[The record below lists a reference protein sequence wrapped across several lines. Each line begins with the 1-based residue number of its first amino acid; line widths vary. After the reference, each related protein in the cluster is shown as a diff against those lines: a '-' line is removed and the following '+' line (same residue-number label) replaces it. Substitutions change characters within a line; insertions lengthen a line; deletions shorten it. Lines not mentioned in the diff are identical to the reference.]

1 MICPYR
7 PVYTVDKPRHVLV
20 KLLPIYVWW
29 TTSVSQLGYLS
40 NTNTNYGNCSLH
52 FITLVWV
59 LVKKMLQLS
68 HSTYWIW
75 IIQRSLMVWLI
86 SPPPWISSPFW
97 NQKRNL
103 PSLGSDKFTCDRPP
117 RCAWFIWI
125 CIKGFQQDQRWKPCQ
140 QQGRYWHVTWPSSP
154 VAFKSIAPTL
164 THQKSWPKR
173 VVEWVALLQCDTW
186 KFLENWWDY
195 FSWIFVKQWF

>member
-1 MICPYR
+1 
-7 PVYTVDKPRHVLV
+7 
-20 KLLPIYVWW
+20 
-29 TTSVSQLGYLS
+29 
-40 NTNTNYGNCSLH
+40 
-52 FITLVWV
+52 
-59 LVKKMLQLS
+59 MLQLS

-97 NQKRNL
+97 NHKRNL

-164 THQKSWPKR
+164 THQKSRPKR
-173 VVEWVALLQCDTW
+173 VVRGWLLCCSAILGSSW
-186 KFLENWWDY
+186 KMDGMIFP
-195 FSWIFVKQWF
+195 WIFFLQLILDMSFSNKIYRWNTSA